1 MVSIPPTMRLAEL
14 NFPLTLRRF
23 VGVLAVSIIATGG
36 IVAQEAPAKVT
47 AAPDLPEDQLA
58 AIAERERISQPAP
71 ADYFGSIAKATNPRW
86 RKWYREL
93 DPHPPAGR
101 PRVAAGLGIVIAEAH
116 LATMARDEQ
125 RLRNVGAEVSAL
137 SKVLGLADAVAP
149 RLAAVEA
156 LAGAGNWGGVH
167 VELEVL
173 GWEVADGLRRQ
184 HDADLALLSS
194 IGMWVRILHIGS
206 SVVAL
211 GEVPDLALAAGG
223 EGMPGQLSVWTNS
236 LSESCRKLE
245 PIAFSLKQ
253 VAKIGRIW
261 DPEKFVGERTFTTEE
276 VLDTR
281 ERLDSIISHLLD

>member
-1 MVSIPPTMRLAEL
+1 MRPTEHNSSLTIRRLI
-14 NFPLTLRRF
+14 
-23 VGVLAVSIIATGG
+23 GVLAVSVIATGG
-36 IVAQEAPAKVT
+36 LVSQEVPPKVT
-47 AAPDLPEDQLA
+47 AEPDLPEDQLA

-71 ADYFGSIAKATNPRW
+71 ADYFGAIAKATNPRW

-101 PRVAAGLGIVIAEAH
+101 PRVAAALGIVIAEAH

-149 RLAAVEA
+149 RLAAVET
-156 LAGAGNWGGVH
+156 LATAGNWGGVH
-167 VELEVL
+167 LELEVL

-194 IGMWVRILHIGS
+194 IGMWIRVLHIGS

-223 EGMPGQLSVWTNS
+223 EGMPGQLIAWTNS
-236 LSESCRKLE
+236 LSEDCRKLE

-261 DPEKFVGERTFTTEE
+261 DPEKFAGERDFTSEE
-276 VLDTR
+276 VSDTR
-281 ERLDSIISHLLD
+281 ERFDSIISHLLN